1 MVRMQDRRNREA
13 DRPDQYAEKWV
24 LVGQLQW
31 KAKKVVEEM
40 AYVGTSRCRNMDR
53 KDRIM

>member
-1 MVRMQDRRNREA
+1 MQDRRNREA

-24 LVGQLQW
+24 LVGQLKW